1 MKLTPCQDLPGISMY
16 PKLWEHCGIA
26 YCDLLDQ
33 LIALAMEKGSKPYN
47 NFMSR

>member
-33 LIALAMEKGSKPYN
+33 LIALAMEK
-47 NFMSR
+47 